1 MTRGNLWRAF
11 MEVAEAHPGTE
22 AFASPEAVL
31 DYRQLAAAAAALADK
46 LADRNIAKGDLVAI
60 EMSVGPHFVVSVLAA
75 VAVGA
80 AYLPLDVSGPAKRRE
95 QILRDARPSAV
106 LRAEDA
112 RRAIASLTES
122 PAAPE
127 GADIAR
133 HAPATGDDDP
143 AYVIYTSG
151 STGVPKGVVVPARG
165 VHNLLAAFQRRA
177 PLGPGARHSWWTSP
191 GFDVSVY
198 EMWSALCSGG
208 TVVPVPDDHRR
219 DIDATLDYLARQ
231 RVESAYLPPQFLP
244 ALRDRVL
251 RGGPAPALRRLLT
264 GVEPIP
270 MGLLVQL
277 RSSLPEMAVI
287 NGYGPTETTVCAT
300 LYTVPDRCD
309 DPQQRTPIGT
319 VIEGNRGFVLDERLA
334 PVEPGRPG
342 ELFVAG
348 AGLAIGYLHDPRRTA
363 ERFLRAADGDGLMY
377 RTGDLVVADPAGNLT
392 FLGRMDDQLKI
403 DGVRIEPAET
413 EAALRR
419 LPEIADVAVL
429 ARPAGPGG
437 PSLLTAFVVL
447 SEAATDAGTVADADG
462 LWAGIKE
469 RLAEEVPAQA
479 VPRRFLALERIPM
492 TSDGKLDRSALPQLD
507 DRPARPAR
515 DAGEHIVENAC
526 REVLRHAPASP
537 LGLGFAEMGG
547 DSLQAAQLSAALRAV
562 TGRAVTAA
570 HVLAA
575 RTLADLS
582 AELTTL
588 PALAEPAGD
597 GPGQDTAPM
606 TPGQAGIWAAEL
618 TSTAPGAFHEA
629 VAVELTGAADAHR
642 VARELTAVLNRHV
655 VFRGR
660 IDIDTMQFVTDG
672 EPVAVAVRSVEPGE
686 AVDDAWQQ
694 MLAAL
699 QRPAFDL
706 GAGPLVRAAVLAA
719 PDTVRLL
726 IVWHHLVVD
735 AWSARIV
742 IEELAAALDG
752 RAAGDR
758 VERGHAGYA
767 RRQREYLDSTDGKL
781 AVQAA
786 AERVRA
792 WLPRGEARPPAAQD
806 SCQVHNLAVGPGVWA
821 GVRDCARRQGTTPF
835 AVTLAALLDPVCQ
848 LAGTDGRFALAVA
861 DRDEA
866 ADADAAGYL
875 LTTVPFG
882 PAPAGGGDA
891 PAARTALRRA
901 GEVIAEAQ
909 GMARVPFPSLMA
921 ELGLRDARSVVP
933 LLIAWNRD
941 PAGVLSGPGRTARS
955 LDVNPLG
962 ARWPWTLL
970 LTDHGELGMTG
981 RIEFPPSVAD
991 GQVAR
996 FAAQLEQ
1003 LLYAFTSQA

>member
-31 DYRQLAAAAAALADK
+31 DYRQLAAAAAALADE
-46 LADRNIAKGDLVAI
+46 LAARNIKKGDLVAI
-60 EMSVGPHFVVSVLAA
+60 EMPVGPHFVVSVLAA

-112 RRAIASLTES
+112 RRAFASLADA
-122 PAAPE
+122 PAARQ
-127 GADIAR
+127 DIAR
-133 HAPATGDDDP
+133 HDPATGDDDP

-177 PLGPGARHSWWTSP
+177 PLEPGARHSWWTSP

-208 TVVPVPDDHRR
+208 TVVPVPDAYRR
-219 DIDATLDYLARQ
+219 DIDATLDYLDRQ

-251 RGGPAPALRRLLT
+251 RGGPAPSLRRLLT

-277 RSSLPEMAVI
+277 RSSLPEMTVI

-300 LYTVPDRCD
+300 LYTVPDQCD

-319 VIEGNRGFVLDERLA
+319 VVEGNRGFVLDERLA

-348 AGLAIGYLHDPRRTA
+348 AGVAIGYLHDPRRTA

-377 RTGDLVVADPAGNLT
+377 RTGDLVSADATGNLT
-392 FLGRMDDQLKI
+392 FLGRIDDQLKI

-419 LPEIADVAVL
+419 LPETADVAVL

-447 SEAATDAGTVADADG
+447 SEAVTDTEA

-492 TSDGKLDRSALPQLD
+492 TSDGKLDRAALPRLD
-507 DRPARPAR
+507 DRPARQAR
-515 DAGEHIVENAC
+515 DAGEQAVENAC
-526 REVLRHAPASP
+526 REVLRHAPSSP

-547 DSLQAAQLSAALRAV
+547 DSLQAAQLSTALRAI

-570 HVLAA
+570 HVLGA
-575 RTLADLS
+575 RTLADLA
-582 AELTTL
+582 AELRTL
-588 PALAEPAGD
+588 PALAAPGGD

-618 TSTAPGAFHEA
+618 TGPAPGAFHEA

-642 VARELTAVLNRHV
+642 IARELTAVLNRHV

-672 EPVAVAVRSVEPGE
+672 EPVSVAVWPVEPGE
-686 AVDDAWQQ
+686 TVDDVWQRA
-694 MLAAL
+694 LAAMH
-699 QRPAFDL
+699 RPAFDL
-706 GAGPLVRAAVLAA
+706 GTGPLVRAVVLAA

-752 RAAGDR
+752 RAAGAGA
-758 VERGHAGYA
+758 ERGHARYA

-792 WLPRGEARPPAAQD
+792 WLPHGDAPAPAAQD
-806 SCQVHNLAVGPGVWA
+806 SCQVHDLAVGPGVWA
-821 GVRDCARRQGTTPF
+821 RVRDCARRHGSTPF
-835 AVTLAALLDPVCQ
+835 AVTLAAVLDPVCR

-866 ADADAAGYL
+866 ADADAAGYF

-882 PAPAGGGDA
+882 PAPADGGDA
-891 PAARTALRRA
+891 ALSRA
-901 GEVIAEAQ
+901 GEVIAEAH

-941 PAGVLSGPGRTARS
+941 PVGVLSGPGRTARS
-955 LDVNPLG
+955 LDVRPLG
-962 ARWPWTLL
+962 ARWPWTVL
-970 LTDHGELGMTG
+970 LTDHGDLGMTG
-981 RIEFPPSVAD
+981 RIEFPPSVPED
-991 GQVAR
+991 QVAR
-996 FAAQLEQ
+996 FGARLEQ
-1003 LLYAFTSQA
+1003 LLDAFASEA